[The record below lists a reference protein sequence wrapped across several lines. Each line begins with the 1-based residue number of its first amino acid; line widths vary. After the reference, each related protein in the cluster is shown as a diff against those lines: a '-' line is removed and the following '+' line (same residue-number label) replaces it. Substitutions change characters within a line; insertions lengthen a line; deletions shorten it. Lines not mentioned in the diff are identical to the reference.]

1 VRVAI
6 VGSDGLASRLATH
19 AYERGDDVLGAGL
32 APVESWPPDV
42 PFVVA
47 ATADELSAALAAH
60 RPAVVVMLGPGR
72 GERSEVS
79 PAVIVQAVGAI
90 ERARVVYWGSA
101 VVYGRSRGVQ
111 GRVLLEGAPL
121 AAGGGAADA
130 LAADSAA
137 QQLVEARRGEVHL
150 FRAAEIVGA
159 GQATLFA
166 ALGRLAVVPTPASHR
181 YLQLLDPRDA
191 LEVLDRAMRGGHPG
205 VYNVSAD
212 GILKVD
218 EACRALGRSTV
229 RLPRLLLPL
238 VAYGAR
244 WTGKVESARELMQLT
259 AGTPLVDNARLK
271 THFGFRPRFTT
282 RQALA
287 AARDEARA
295 PAI

>member
-1 VRVAI
+1 MRVAI
-6 VGSDGLASRLATH
+6 VGSGGLAPRLAVH
-19 AYERGDDVLGAGL
+19 AKERGDEVLGAGA

-42 PFVVA
+42 PFV
-47 ATADELSAALAAH
+47 ATATVDELSAALAAH
-60 RPAVVVMLGPGR
+60 RPAVVVMLGPRR

-79 PAVIVQAVGAI
+79 AAATVQAVGAI
-90 ERARVVYWGSA
+90 EGARVVYWGST
-101 VVYGRSRGVQ
+101 VVYGRSGDVR
-111 GRVLLEGAPL
+111 GRVLIEGAPL
-121 AAGGGAADA
+121 AAGGGVAAA
-130 LAADSAA
+130 LEADSAA
-137 QQLVEARRGEVHL
+137 QELVVARPGEVHL

-166 ALGRLAVVPTPASHR
+166 ALGRLAVVPTPASHC

-191 LEVLDRAMRGGHPG
+191 LEVLDRRF
-205 VYNVSAD
+205 
-212 GILKVD
+212 
-218 EACRALGRSTV
+218 
-229 RLPRLLLPL
+229 LLPL

-244 WTGKVESARELMQLT
+244 WTGKVDSARELMHLT

-287 AARDEARA
+287 AARDEAGT